1 MPAGIAKTIN
11 CPICSVSGRSD
22 NIKQHV
28 RTIHKGVVP
37 VGWFQSSNPKVIYK
51 TIHLGR
57 SMERQMGVCLDC
69 GITIYQSHETAGDLS
84 LFDDHVCK
92 PKQQRS
98 DSSDTSE
105 ASEASE
111 APEPVTASDIFD
123 EIMIGL
129 QKIKVPADKIHHK
142 AFLVNLFR
150 ENEQTNT
157 DEGVTDYGDTLI
169 QSVLELVREVYK
181 RSPSAGQ

>member
-1 MPAGIAKTIN
+1 
-11 CPICSVSGRSD
+11 
-22 NIKQHV
+22 
-28 RTIHKGVVP
+28 
-37 VGWFQSSNPKVIYK
+37 
-51 TIHLGR
+51 
-57 SMERQMGVCLDC
+57 MERQMGVCLDC
-69 GITIYQSHETAGDLS
+69 AATIYQNHETAGDLS

-98 DSSDTSE
+98 ADSADSSETSE
-105 ASEASE
+105 PSE
-111 APEPVTASDIFD
+111 APESASASDIFD

-169 QSVLELVREVYK
+169 QSVLELVREFYK
-181 RSPSAGQ
+181 QCPSGSGQ